1 MTIGSDLLEQHFE
14 TLVADNGR
22 WQSLI
27 DDDLLWDLVYAPSLG
42 HPARLSGREE
52 VMRHVTWF
60 LAAVENFR
68 FLDLRI
74 YPMADPEAAA
84 AEIRAEALITTTGR
98 TYRQGMWYSCAAR
111 PADYAPSRY
120 FDPCA
125 RQGLMR
131 DFTPG
136 LNPDFK
142 PKIPGTRRPPLP
154 RRNDSHIPKA
164 FSTPEMVA
172 NLMDFTTNGAW

>member
-1 MTIGSDLLEQHFE
+1 MTIGSDLLKQHFE
-14 TLVADNGR
+14 TLVADNGQ

-74 YPMADPEAAA
+74 YPMAEPETAA
-84 AEIRAEALITTTGR
+84 AEIRAEALIKATGR
-98 TYRQGMWYSCAAR
+98 TYRQEYVVFLRSKAGKITHLR
-111 PADYAPSRY
+111 EY
-120 FDPCA
+120 FDPVRA
-125 RQGLMR
+125 AQAL
-131 DFTPG
+131 DAPIS
-136 LNPDFK
+136 DAS
-142 PKIPGTRRPPLP
+142 
-154 RRNDSHIPKA
+154 D
-164 FSTPEMVA
+164 
-172 NLMDFTTNGAW
+172 

>member
-1 MTIGSDLLEQHFE
+1 MPKGPIASDLLKQHFE

-27 DDDLLWDLVYAPSLG
+27 DDDLLWELVYAPSLG

-74 YPMADPEAAA
+74 YAMAEPEIAA
-84 AEIRAEALITTTGR
+84 AEIRAEALIKATGR
-98 TYRQGMWYSCAAR
+98 TYRQEYVVFLRSKAGKITHLR
-111 PADYAPSRY
+111 EY
-120 FDPCA
+120 FDPVRA
-125 RQGLMR
+125 A
-131 DFTPG
+131 
-136 LNPDFK
+136 
-142 PKIPGTRRPPLP
+142 
-154 RRNDSHIPKA
+154 KA
-164 FSTPEMVA
+164 LDAPISDGPTEA
-172 NLMDFTTNGAW
+172 